1 MYSPVCVV
9 WNYRIRYYWPGTT
22 SLKASLVPLQECD
35 QVPGRAGVTLGRM
48 SIQITKHTEVSLSWS
63 CCPPGPSRPGPCVVP
78 RWVPG
83 GGGGFCHGCPGSTQ
97 TREPQAGRSPSRTHA
112 HRAEGK
118 KTRGGRQSL
127 GQFVPWLGAGATFP
141 CYHQGSGG
149 GGFSRASSLRST
161 LFPRFSCP
169 AVPHP
174 MTTGSVT

>member
-1 MYSPVCVV
+1 MTISFNLELNVTCCLPLLWPMYSPVCVV

-127 GQFVPWLGAGATFP
+127 GQFVPWLGAGLLFHVTT
-141 CYHQGSGG
+141 
-149 GGFSRASSLRST
+149 RAQEEEAFLG
-161 LFPRFSCP
+161 
-169 AVPHP
+169 PHP
-174 MTTGSVT
+174 